1 MYDPITARW
10 TAQDPLAEKYYAVS
24 PYAYCL
30 GNPVVNIDAQGDSVR
45 VYIETMGF
53 GHTWISAGEKDEIT
67 LYSYGRYDG
76 TYKGCILSNGPGVLL
91 RKVGNDAYK
100 FISDKQAQGEVS
112 IFTLTDI
119 SDEDIIKA
127 GDLIF
132 DSSDRL
138 PSENSKKY
146 ANDPTAHIID
156 DYNFLS
162 NNCTT
167 FVSDII
173 NQTGSSIFSY
183 QHIISASPVGTPIT
197 THSTHRFVNPRSM
210 KSYLNTQVSGK

>member
-76 TYKGCILSNGPGVLL
+76 T
-91 RKVGNDAYK
+91 
-100 FISDKQAQGEVS
+100 
-112 IFTLTDI
+112 
-119 SDEDIIKA
+119 
-127 GDLIF
+127 
-132 DSSDRL
+132 
-138 PSENSKKY
+138 
-146 ANDPTAHIID
+146 
-156 DYNFLS
+156 
-162 NNCTT
+162 
-167 FVSDII
+167 
-173 NQTGSSIFSY
+173 
-183 QHIISASPVGTPIT
+183 
-197 THSTHRFVNPRSM
+197 
-210 KSYLNTQVSGK
+210 